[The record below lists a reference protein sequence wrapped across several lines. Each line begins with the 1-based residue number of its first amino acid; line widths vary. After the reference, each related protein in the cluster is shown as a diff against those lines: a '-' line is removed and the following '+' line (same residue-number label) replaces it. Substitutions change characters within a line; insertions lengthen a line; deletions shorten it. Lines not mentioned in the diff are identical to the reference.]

1 MSVKLFGE
9 PAFCLALIF
18 LTFKDNKMFDQI
30 LTKIDDIVWG
40 IPTIA
45 LILITGIVLTIR
57 LRGVQFTKLGRGF
70 KTLFS
75 KPEGG
80 KGEVSPFAAL
90 CTALSATI
98 GTGNIVGVATA
109 IAAGGPGALFWMWLA
124 ALLGTATKYTECML
138 AVKYREH
145 ASDGHVLGGPFY
157 TIEKGMKEKTGKNF
171 KWLAVIFAIFGVC
184 VGLFGIGTFT
194 QISGITTAV
203 SNAFDPESKNIAFT
217 LFNNEYTWSVVIAG
231 LLVTFAV
238 ALVIIGGLKRISK
251 VAEKVV
257 PAMAVIYVFLGLSI
271 LIMNATKIPLAFT
284 VIFKSAFGWKAAAGG
299 AMGFVFKQVT
309 DSMQKGVARGIF
321 SNEAGLGSAP
331 IAAAAAQVDEPVQQ
345 GIVSMLGTFIDT
357 IIICSMTGL
366 AIVIAFYCGDSYG
379 EIGELRGI
387 ALTSASFSKVLGGDG
402 RSVQFLLMLCL
413 VFFAFTTILGWD
425 YYSEKCLE
433 YLTKGNMKVVKVFRW
448 VYILAVFIG
457 PYFTISQVWTIADI
471 TNGLMAIPNC
481 VSLIVLSGVAAKET
495 RDYFNKYP
503 KL

>member
-1 MSVKLFGE
+1 M
-9 PAFCLALIF
+9 
-18 LTFKDNKMFDQI
+18 TFDSI
-30 LTKIDDIVWG
+30 LEKIDNIVWG
-40 IPTIA
+40 LPTII
-45 LILITGIVLTIR
+45 LILATGILLTVR
-57 LRGVQFTKLGRGF
+57 LKGVQFSKLGRGF

-109 IAAGGPGALFWMWLA
+109 IASGGPGALFWMWLA

-157 TIEKGMKEKTGKNF
+157 TIEKGMGKNW
-171 KWLAVIFAIFGVC
+171 KWLAVLFAIFGVR

-194 QISGITTAV
+194 QINGITSAV
-203 SNAFDPESKNIAFT
+203 NNAVDPANSHIAFT
-217 LFNNEYTWSVVIAG
+217 LFGNSYTWATVISG
-231 LLVTFAV
+231 IVITFAV

-251 VAEKVV
+251 VAEKIV
-257 PAMAVIYVFLGLSI
+257 PAMAVIYVFLGLTVI
-271 LIMNATKIPLAFT
+271 IMNATRIPAAFA
-284 VIFKSAFGWKAAAGG
+284 VIFKNAFGWQAAVGGAAGW
-299 AMGFVFKQVT
+299 AFKQIT

-331 IAAAAAQVDEPVQQ
+331 IAASAAQVDEPVQQ

-357 IIICSMTGL
+357 IIICTMTGL
-366 AIVIAFYCGDSYG
+366 SIVIAFYTGADAAG
-379 EIGELRGI
+379 AGELKGI
-387 ALTSASFSKVLGGDG
+387 ALTSAAFSKVLGGDG

-425 YYSEKCLE
+425 YYSERCLE
-433 YLTKGNMKVVKVFRW
+433 YLSKGNMTVVKVFRW
-448 VYILAVFIG
+448 IYIVAVFIG

-471 TNGLMAIPNC
+471 TNGLMATPNC

-495 RDYFNKYP
+495 KDYFERYP
-503 KL
+503 KIKA

>member
-1 MSVKLFGE
+1 
-9 PAFCLALIF
+9 
-18 LTFKDNKMFDQI
+18 MFDQI
-30 LTKIDDIVWG
+30 LTAIDDFVWG
-40 IPTIA
+40 IPTIV
-45 LILITGIVLTIR
+45 LILATGILLTIR
-57 LRGVQFTKLGRGF
+57 LRGVQFTKLGLGF
-70 KTLFS
+70 KELFK

-80 KGEVSPFAAL
+80 KGEVTPFQAL

-109 IAAGGPGALFWMWLA
+109 IAAGGPGALFWMWIA
-124 ALLGTATKYTECML
+124 ALLGTATKFTECML

-145 ASDGHVLGGPFY
+145 AADGHVLGGPFY
-157 TIEKGMKEKTGKNF
+157 TIEKGMKEKTGVSW
-171 KWLAVIFAIFGVC
+171 KWLAVLFAVFGVC

-203 SNAFDPESKNIAFT
+203 SNAFDPSSSHIAFN
-217 LFNNEYTWSVVIAG
+217 LFGNDYTWSVVIAG
-231 LLVTFAV
+231 LLVTIAV
-238 ALVIIGGLKRISK
+238 ALVVIGGLKRISK

-257 PAMAVIYVFLGLSI
+257 PAMAIIYVFLGLSI
-271 LIMNATKIPLAFT
+271 LIMNATKIPGAFV
-284 VIFKSAFGWKAAAGG
+284 VIVKSAFGWKAVAGG
-299 AMGFVFKQVT
+299 AMGYVFKQVT

-331 IAAAAAQVDEPVQQ
+331 IAASAAQVDEPVKQ

-366 AIVIAFYCGDSYG
+366 AIVIAFYTGADYG
-379 EIGELRGI
+379 NIGELKGV
-387 ALTSASFSKVLGGDG
+387 ALTSAAFSKVLGGDG
-402 RSVQFLLMLCL
+402 RSVQFLLMICL

-433 YLTKGNMKVVKVFRW
+433 YLTKGNMAVVKVFRW
-448 VYILAVFIG
+448 VYIAAVFIG

-481 VSLIVLSGVAAKET
+481 ISLIVLSGVAAKET
-495 RDYFNKYP
+495 KSYFDRSA

>member
-1 MSVKLFGE
+1 
-9 PAFCLALIF
+9 
-18 LTFKDNKMFDQI
+18 MFDQI

-45 LILITGIVLTIR
+45 LILVTGILLTIR
-57 LRGVQFTKLGRGF
+57 LHGVQFTKLGRGF
-70 KTLFS
+70 KSMFKKS
-75 KPEGG
+75 EG
-80 KGEVSPFAAL
+80 KGDVSSFQAL

-109 IAAGGPGALFWMWLA
+109 IAGGGPGALFWMWLA
-124 ALLGTATKYTECML
+124 ALVGTATKYTECML

-145 ASDGHVLGGPFY
+145 AADGHILGGPFY
-157 TIEKGMKEKTGKNF
+157 TIEKGMGAKW
-171 KWLAVIFAIFGVC
+171 KWLAVLFAIFGVC

-203 SNAFDPESKNIAFT
+203 GNAFDPASKNIAFN
-217 LFNNEYTWSVVIAG
+217 LFGNDYTWSVVIAG
-231 LLVTFAV
+231 LLVTLGV

-271 LIMNATKIPLAFT
+271 LIMNATHIPQAFAI
-284 VIFKSAFGWKAAAGG
+284 IFKNAFGWQAAAGG
-299 AMGFVFKQVT
+299 AAGWVFKQVT

-331 IAAAAAQVDEPVQQ
+331 IAAAAAQTEEPVAQ
-345 GIVSMLGTFIDT
+345 GIISMLGTFIDT
-357 IIICSMTGL
+357 IIICTMTGL
-366 AIVIAFYCGDSYG
+366 AIVIAFYTGSDAAGTGD
-379 EIGELRGI
+379 LTGI
-387 ALTSASFSKVLGGDG
+387 ALTSAAFNKVLGGDG

-425 YYSEKCLE
+425 YYSERCLE
-433 YLTKGNMKVVKVFRW
+433 YLTKGNMTVVKVFRW
-448 VYILAVFIG
+448 IYIAAVFIG
-457 PYFTISQVWTIADI
+457 PYFTVKQVWTIADI

-481 VSLIVLSGVAAKET
+481 ISLIALSGIAAKET
-495 RDYFNKYP
+495 KSYFERFP
-503 KL
+503 SL